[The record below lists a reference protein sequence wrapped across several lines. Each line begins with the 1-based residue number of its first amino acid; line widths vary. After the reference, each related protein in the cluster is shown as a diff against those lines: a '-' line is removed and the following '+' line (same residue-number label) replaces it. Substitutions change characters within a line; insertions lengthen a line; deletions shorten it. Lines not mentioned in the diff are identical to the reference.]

1 VKIGVV
7 LPIGGSDGPTGG
19 MPGWPDLLAMARAS
33 EETGLDSGWIADHFF
48 YRAPDGTESGT
59 HEAWTAL
66 SAIAAVTS
74 RIELGPIVLC
84 ASFRNPGLTAKMAG
98 TLDEVSRGRLVL
110 GVGCGWHEAEYTSFG
125 LPFDHRVGRFEE
137 WLEIVRRLLAGERV
151 TYSGRFHQADDAV
164 LVPPPGRRIPIL
176 IAAKQPRML
185 DITARTADAWNTAWF
200 GWPDDRL
207 RGRLAGL
214 DAAHERVGRDPA
226 AVERTVGIVVRDP
239 GQPAVPE
246 PEATAIEGSV
256 DDLARALEAYRDLG
270 IAEVQAILEPMT
282 PRSVERLGEATR
294 LFRGERA

>member
-1 VKIGVV
+1 M

-19 MPGWPDLLAMARAS
+19 MPTWPEILAMARAT
-33 EETGLDSGWIADHFF
+33 EESGLDSGWIADHFF
-48 YRAPDGTESGT
+48 YRAPDGMESGT

-84 ASFRNPGLTAKMAG
+84 ASFRNPGLTAKMAV

-137 WLEIVRRLLAGERV
+137 WLGIVRQLLAGERV
-151 TYSGRFHQADDAV
+151 TFEGRFHQANDAV
-164 LVPPPGRRIPIL
+164 LVPPPSRRIPIL

-185 DITARTADAWNTAWF
+185 GITARSADLWNTAWF
-200 GWPDDRL
+200 AWPDERL
-207 RGRLAGL
+207 RARLADF
-214 DAAHERVGRDPA
+214 DAALAAAGRDPA
-226 AVERTVGIVVRDP
+226 EVARTIGIIVRDRD
-239 GQPAVPE
+239 QPPVPE
-246 PEATAIEGSV
+246 PEANALDGSV

-270 IAEVQAILEPMT
+270 IDHLQAILEPMT
-282 PRSVERLGEATR
+282 PRSVERLAAATR
-294 LFRGERA
+294 LLRGHPPGS